1 MEHLRIGIVG
11 NIGVG
16 KSTLVEAA
24 SQKPLNEMLLSTIP
38 NRSGE
43 EKVFAFQ
50 EKFNPKVLDAFYEDP
65 VGNKIVKNFTIDKK
79 GRNQILIL

>member
-1 MEHLRIGIVG
+1 MEHIRIGIVG

-24 SQKPLNEMLLSTIP
+24 CIKPLEDILLSSIP
-38 NRSGE
+38 NRTGE
-43 EKVFAFQ
+43 EKVFAFE

-65 VGNKIVKNFTIDKK
+65 VAK
-79 GRNQILIL
+79 